1 MKMYKSFS
9 SIEKPGKRMF
19 CRVLVPKGYIILPN
33 PETAGK
39 SCAAGGKSRNG
50 AICSGAR
57 NIV

>member
-1 MKMYKSFS
+1 
-9 SIEKPGKRMF
+9 MF